1 MSRHAKKQKPF
12 IRLGAV
18 ALTALLMASS
28 ITGTQADT
36 QLEAIDLGSASSFAV
51 LAGTGI
57 TNTGATTITGTGAD
71 MGSHPTVSFTGHE
84 TVSVPLGATKYLV
97 ADPATETAKADLAL
111 GYAAAL
117 SLTNSTPITS
127 GAQTVSPGLYKSTA
141 TFALAASEV
150 LTLDANGD
158 PSAIF
163 IFQIGSDLS
172 LAASSKVI
180 LAGGAQ
186 ANNVFWQVTTSAT
199 FAANAQFA
207 GRLMAHTTITVAA
220 GASFEGQLLAMGGA
234 VTLDSNSILNNSN
247 TSAPLATSSLS
258 PTGPTTIGSS
268 LENAIKFSGEP
279 LPTLTHAWEFSENGT
294 SSWSNV
300 AGASSSSFTITNSQV
315 GGYLRTV
322 ATATNSAGELTQ
334 TSAATTQV
342 LPPAP
347 ATPAL
352 TVASDTGVSSSDGI
366 TSDTLP
372 TLSLTGLV
380 IGAEVIVTATKAEL
394 QVSCSFE
401 AIAISQSCTFTE
413 PLSDGTWLLSAINA
427 LAGFPS
433 SESGSLSITIDQ
445 NLEDEAAKV
454 LFVSSS
460 TSDGLKI
467 QGDEIFI
474 EIRFSKTVLVV
485 GSPTITLETGA
496 TDQVVDY
503 VSGSGTNTLVFV
515 YQVQPGDTS
524 NDLDYVAQDSLG
536 LNGGT
541 ILDAAG
547 NAVILTL
554 KEPGEAG
561 SLSAKKD
568 FVVDGNL
575 LSLALSPVS
584 ETASSSAVSWLL
596 EAPAALDCSSLSM
609 QDGVDFNFVGLSSMD
624 SITASADETSCTIHA
639 TSEVLAAQFGTSS
652 LEIASGFS
660 IADSIGHQQ
669 DIVTESDTEIFVD
682 VEPDSSGLGAVTLE
696 TISGEVA
703 AEYDLALDLALLTG
717 ASIANLESLLAI
729 GMVNAIAAAPSEI
742 IQIDQSEIT
751 DPTHDL
757 MSMSFHNILAGEA
770 ISLELEVSSEIS
782 ADQGL
787 EAYMQTENDWTFAGE
802 TQLEETVAK
811 TNEFTFT
818 EPGTYVIRLYLV
830 PDTNEIVS
838 QSLRFGLLGSFGTP
852 VISTTGILEQDLPD
866 VNQGHEAHIIVSD
879 SVTTVT
885 PTTPEPESGTD
896 EPAPGVPSQP
906 APIVPEEPTVE
917 EPVVEEP
924 VIEEPATEETVP
936 EETVPEETV
945 PEEES
950 AGAVTETDTGGQ
962 LPDTGASGWLI
973 PLGIGAGLLV
983 LGAVVFLT
991 RRRLV

>member
-1 MSRHAKKQKPF
+1 
-12 IRLGAV
+12 
-18 ALTALLMASS
+18 MA
-28 ITGTQADT
+28 
-36 QLEAIDLGSASSFAV
+36 
-51 LAGTGI
+51 
-57 TNTGATTITGTGAD
+57 
-71 MGSHPTVSFTGHE
+71 
-84 TVSVPLGATKYLV
+84 Y
-97 ADPATETAKADLAL
+97 
-111 GYAAAL
+111 
-117 SLTNSTPITS
+117 
-127 GAQTVSPGLYKSTA
+127 
-141 TFALAASEV
+141 
-150 LTLDANGD
+150 
-158 PSAIF
+158 
-163 IFQIGSDLS
+163 
-172 LAASSKVI
+172 
-180 LAGGAQ
+180 
-186 ANNVFWQVTTSAT
+186 
-199 FAANAQFA
+199 
-207 GRLMAHTTITVAA
+207 TTITVAA
-220 GASFEGQLLAMGGA
+220 GAIFEGQLLAMGGA
-234 VTLDSNSILNNSN
+234 VTLVGNRIVSNSNS
-247 TSAPLATSSLS
+247 SAPLATSSGS
-258 PTGPTTIGSS
+258 PTGTATIGSS
-268 LENAIKFSGEP
+268 LTNAIEFTADP
-279 LPTLTHAWEFSENGT
+279 IPTLTHAWEFSQNGT
-294 SSWSNV
+294 SGWSIV
-300 AGASSSSFTITNSQV
+300 TGATSPTFVLTNAQV

-322 ATATNSAGELTQ
+322 VTATSTAGGTTQ
-334 TSAATTQV
+334 TSLATNQV

-347 ATPAL
+347 ATPGLPA
-352 TVASDTGVSSSDGI
+352 ASDTGSSSSDGI
-366 TSDTLP
+366 TSETLP

-380 IGAEVIVTATKAEL
+380 IGAEVLVTATKAQL
-394 QVSCSFE
+394 QVYCSFD
-401 AIAISQSCTFTE
+401 AIETSQSCTFTDS
-413 PLSDGTWLLSAINA
+413 LSDGTWVLTAVSDV
-427 LAGFPS
+427 AGFSS
-433 SESGSLSITIDQ
+433 SESGSLSITIDKTAPEVLAFVIDERLSDSSEITHSLIFTENISGLSPADIEVIQ
-445 NLEDEAAKV
+445 AVGCDAPTISGSDDSYTVTSRNCPADALVQLSLKADSVVDLAGNSGPSTDSLTIDQSLVEDAAKV

-460 TSDGLKI
+460 TSNGLKI

-474 EIRFSKTVLVV
+474 EIRFSKTVRVV
-485 GSPTITLETGA
+485 GSPTIALETGA
-496 TDQVVDY
+496 IDQVVDY

-515 YQVQPGDTS
+515 YQVQPGDSS
-524 NDLDYVAQDSLG
+524 NDLDYVAQNSLG

-609 QDGVDFNFVGLSSMD
+609 QDGVDFNFVGLSSID

-660 IADSIGHQQ
+660 IADSLGHQQ

-703 AEYDLALDLALLTG
+703 AEYDLALDLALLPG
-717 ASIANLESLLAI
+717 ASIANLESLLGI

-782 ADQGL
+782 TDHGL
-787 EAYMQTENDWTFAGE
+787 EAYVQTENDWTFAG
-802 TQLEETVAK
+802 QAPLHQAVAT

-830 PDTNEIVS
+830 PDSNEIVS

-879 SVTTVT
+879 SVTTVA
-885 PTTPEPESGTD
+885 PTAPEPESGTD

-924 VIEEPATEETVP
+924 VIEEPAPEETVP

-962 LPDTGASGWLI
+962 LPNTGASGWLI